1 MRRLFPLALALALGG
16 CSLLPMKSDPFDAS
30 VAVYSWQLDDDKGF
44 FWRFV
49 SQSGTLANEHR
60 ETVATLS
67 GNLTLTHRDGS
78 SVAAHVEKSLSAAT
92 GRNAGDVRYLVD
104 RSAASGAL
112 RGVRYLTRI
121 RTTGGMPLTS
131 CSASQRDTTLRVP
144 FSARF
149 IVYR

>member
-1 MRRLFPLALALALGG
+1 MTFR
-16 CSLLPMKSDPFDAS
+16 CDYDE
-30 VAVYSWQLDDDKGF
+30 KGF

-49 SQSGTLANEHR
+49 SQSGTLTNEKR

-78 SVAAHVEKSLSAAT
+78 SVAAHVAKSLSAAT
-92 GRNAGDVRYLVD
+92 TRNAGDVRYLVD